1 MKNQVKHKSWIIL
14 TALVIF
20 MGTSLSYGQTVGEPG
35 PDFEVNTL
43 GGGKFKLSDQRGK
56 VVFVFLFGNAC
67 PSCKAIGPTVETS
80 IYQEY
85 ISNSDFVAIGL
96 DTWDSSSGESSVTG
110 FKNSTGITF
119 PLAIK
124 AGSVASAYST
134 TYDRFMVI
142 DRDGVLVHKG
152 AVAASNDVNNT
163 KDVINQSLMAAGASG
178 LTAAEAGVRV
188 YPIPASEEV
197 HFDSNEPISQVRIF
211 DAAGRL
217 VLNEIDEPGAGGSGL
232 TLPVANLEK
241 GLYFYRLQRAD
252 GFVTGKLLIQR

>member
-1 MKNQVKHKSWIIL
+1 MKNKEKQRSWIIL
-14 TALVIF
+14 SALVIF
-20 MGTSLSYGQTVGEPG
+20 MGTGLTNAQTVGEPG

-43 GGGKFKLSDQRGK
+43 GGGSFKLSDQRGK
-56 VVFVFLFGNAC
+56 VVFVFLFGNTC

-80 IYQEY
+80 IYQEFK
-85 ISNSDFVAIGL
+85 SNSDFVAIGL

-110 FKNSTGITF
+110 FMNSTGITF

-124 AGSVASAYST
+124 AGSVATAYGT
-134 TYDRFMVI
+134 TFDRFMVI
-142 DRDGVLVHKG
+142 DRDGVLAHKG
-152 AVAASNDVNNT
+152 LVGASNDVNTT
-163 KDVINQSLMAAGASG
+163 KAVIEQSLMAAGASG
-178 LTAAEAGVRV
+178 LTAAEAGVSV

-197 HFDSNEPISQVRIF
+197 HFSSNEPIEQVRIF

-217 VLNEIDEPGAGGSGL
+217 VLSEIDEWGAGGTNL
-232 TLPVANLEK
+232 TLHVATLGK

>member
-1 MKNQVKHKSWIIL
+1 MKNQEKYRSWIIL
-14 TALVIF
+14 ASLVIF
-20 MGTSLSYGQTVGEPG
+20 IGTSITYGQTVGETG

-43 GGGKFKLSDQRGK
+43 GGGSFKLSEQRGK
-56 VVFVFLFGNAC
+56 VVFVFLFGNTC
-67 PSCKAIGPTVETS
+67 SSCKAIGPTVESS
-80 IYQEY
+80 IYQEFK
-85 ISNSDFVAIGL
+85 IDPNFVAIGL
-96 DTWDSSSGESSVTG
+96 DTWDSSSGENSVTG

-124 AGSVASAYST
+124 AGSVASAYAT

-142 DRDGVLVHKG
+142 DRDGVLAHKG
-152 AVAASNDVNNT
+152 IVGASNDVNNT
-163 KDVINQSLMAAGASG
+163 KAVITQSLIAAGASG
-178 LTAAEAGVRV
+178 LTAAEAGVSV

-197 HFDSNEPISQVRIF
+197 HFSSSEPISQLSIF

-217 VLNEIDEPGAGGSGL
+217 VLSEIDEPGAGGSSL
-232 TLPVANLEK
+232 TLPVATLEK

>member
-1 MKNQVKHKSWIIL
+1 MKNQVKHKSWIIIS
-14 TALVIF
+14 AMVIF
-20 MGTSLSYGQTVGEPG
+20 MGTSLSYAQTVGEPG
-35 PDFEVNTL
+35 PDFEVNLL
-43 GGGKFKLSDQRGK
+43 GGGKFKLSDQKGK
-56 VVFVFLFGNAC
+56 VVFVFLFGNTC
-67 PSCKAIGPTVETS
+67 PSCKAIGPAVETS

-85 ISNSDFVAIGL
+85 KADLNFVAIGL

-124 AGSVASAYST
+124 AGSVAKAYTT

-142 DRDGVLVHKG
+142 DRDGILAHKG
-152 AVAASNDVNNT
+152 TVGASNDVNNT
-163 KDVINQSLMAAGASG
+163 KAVIEQSLMAAGASG
-178 LTAAEAGVRV
+178 LTAGEAGVSV

-197 HFDSNEPISQVRIF
+197 HFSSSEPISQVRIF

-217 VLNEIDEPGAGGSGL
+217 VLSEIDEPGAGGSSL
-232 TLPVANLEK
+232 TLPVATLEK